1 MSESLLIEIMQLTV
15 TTITLITAPIIL
27 TVMIIGIVA
36 QVLQTIT
43 QIKDQALSFVPK
55 VFGAGL
61 VMTLSIPWYIQLIVK
76 YTEEIFSLLSKAT
89 L

>member
-15 TTITLITAPIIL
+15 QTITLITAPIIL